1 MDALDGVGRE
11 QAAEPLVGADGRQVE
26 LDRLEAQYTPEE
38 RRAERQEELSF
49 IRPHI
54 EQWQAEGRVRD
65 ADPDALAGAVRA
77 VVFLTLHREDIG
89 ENYETVRDLLV
100 EVVADGVVTE

>member
-1 MDALDGVGRE
+1 
-11 QAAEPLVGADGRQVE
+11 
-26 LDRLEAQYTPEE
+26 
-38 RRAERQEELSF
+38 
-49 IRPHI
+49 
-54 EQWQAEGRVRD
+54 VRD